1 MKQRFLLSL
10 LFLVS
15 FAFSM
20 AAQSVPQ
27 GINYQCI
34 VRNNQTGD
42 PVTNQ
47 TVTILFSIR
56 NGTPNG
62 PVDYQEKHVGST
74 NDFGLINLI
83 IGRGQAQVNT
93 FQAINWGAGSKFLTV
108 LLETSPNVFDEIGN
122 SELLSVPFALYAQN
136 GGGGGGGND
145 NWGTQTAFTNNGLT
159 GNGLANNPI
168 GLAAQ
173 GAQSGQVLKWN
184 GTAWVPGDDIQGVG
198 TGGGTVTQINTGVG
212 LQGGPVTTTG
222 TISLTN
228 TGVQPGIHGSATEIP
243 VITVDAQGRVTN
255 VEKVIVQP
263 GSVGLTSGN
272 GINVVTNGFNNFTI
286 NNTGDLNPNDDVT
299 LTTVHDGDV
308 SGVFN
313 NLQLKANVVTSNELN
328 NGAVTAAKLAN
339 MGAANGQ
346 ILKWNGTEWAPA
358 ADNTG
363 TINLTG
369 GAGINITGTAPNF
382 TITNTGDTNPLDD
395 ITTATQANGDVSGP
409 FSNLQ
414 IKPDVVTNVE
424 IADNAVGASEIIDG
438 SVGTLELAANAV
450 TTVKVA
456 NGAISGEKINQ
467 MGAVNGQVI
476 KWNGTTWAPA
486 ADQAGNF
493 SVLPGI
499 GIDVVPFGNTFTVSN
514 NGDINPNDDL
524 TITTQFN
531 GDVSGNFENLQIKP
545 NVIVNGDM
553 AANSIGT
560 NNIINGSVTA
570 VKLSNM
576 NALNGQVLQYNG
588 TVWAPTTPA
597 AQGDNWGA
605 QSVVSNA
612 TLTGNGTNA
621 LPLGLAQQ
629 GAINGQVLQWNNG
642 AWTPITLPPAP
653 GDNWGT
659 QTAMVGAALT
669 GNGTNANPINL
680 AQQGAAVGQVLQ
692 WNNTAWVPASL
703 PPAVGDDWGAQT
715 AEVGAALT
723 GDGTN
728 ANPINL
734 AQQGAS
740 NGQVLQWNVNA
751 WTPVTLPPAVGDD
764 WGTQAAEVGAALTG
778 DGTNANPLNLA
789 PQGANAGEVL
799 KWNGA
804 AWLPAA
810 DNSGGTGDNYAA
822 GMGIQI
828 TGTSPNF
835 TITNIGDNDNS
846 PTNELQNLML
856 VGNTLSISNGNS
868 VMLPAAPNYV
878 EGNGIDITGN
888 VITNIGDLSNT
899 NELQDLALVGN
910 TLSITNGNSVVL
922 PTGTT
927 YTEGAGIDLTGNVI
941 TNTGDLSDVNELQN
955 LSLVGNTL
963 SISNG
968 NFVLLPAANP
978 YTAGAGIDITGNVVT
993 NTGDLDDTN
1002 ELQELV
1008 LNGAVLEITDGN
1020 DVDLAPLF
1028 AMFGDDWGNDGD
1040 HIFNNNTGNVL
1051 IGTNANALGKLQVVN
1066 NDAAQNAGHFV
1077 QNGGTTSAV
1086 YGESTSGG
1094 AGGFFTSDAGPALLT
1109 GTGNVGIGIGI
1120 PTARLHIVGDGESV
1134 RLQGN
1139 TPSVIFAPTGG
1150 GAGAPGYARM
1160 LNLRLALG
1168 TSDGSEVALTPN
1180 GLNAVVANGLGK
1192 VGIGAPNGTPAS
1204 LRVQQSEGGIILHNI
1219 NNGNFWEFSA
1229 SPFNE
1234 NLNLFN
1240 SAFGA
1245 GLPVGT
1251 FLPNGAYMQLSD
1263 RRLKTDIT
1271 AVAPGVLA
1279 KMMQLQVKSYRY
1291 TAEKADA
1298 KNSVGF
1304 LAQDVQALFPE
1315 LVGQFKDQTN
1325 GTDYLNVNYTGISV
1339 LAVKAIQEQQAEI
1352 EALKRENEALRA
1364 KFETL
1369 EMRLEKLEK
1378 R

>member
-10 LFLVS
+10 LFLVAV
-15 FAFSM
+15 AFSV

-47 TVTILFSIR
+47 TVTILFSVR

-74 NDFGLINLI
+74 NDFGLVNLI

-93 FQAINWGAGSKFLTV
+93 FQGINWGAGSKFLTV

-136 GGGGGGGND
+136 GGGGGGND

-228 TGVQPGIHGSATEIP
+228 TGVQPGTHGSATEIP
-243 VITVDAQGRVTN
+243 VITVDAQGRLTN
-255 VEKVIVQP
+255 VDKVIVQP
-263 GSVGLTSGN
+263 GSVGLNSGN

-286 NNTGDLNPNDDVT
+286 NNTGDLNPNDDVN
-299 LTTVHDGDV
+299 LTTIHDGDV

-328 NGAVTAAKLAN
+328 NGAVTAPKLAN

-346 ILKWNGTEWAPA
+346 ILKWNGTAWAPA
-358 ADNTG
+358 ADESG
-363 TINLTG
+363 SINLNS
-369 GAGINITGTAPNF
+369 GAGISITGNAPNF
-382 TITNTGDTNPLDD
+382 TVTNTGDTNPLDD
-395 ITTATQANGDVSGP
+395 ITTLSQANGDVSGP

-424 IADNAVGASEIIDG
+424 IADNAVGASEIVDG

-450 TTVKVA
+450 TTAKVA
-456 NGAISGEKINQ
+456 NGAVTGEKISP

-486 ADQAGNF
+486 ADQGGNF
-493 SVLPGI
+493 SVLPGV
-499 GIDVVPFGNTFTVSN
+499 GIDVAPFGNTFTVSN

-531 GDVSGNFENLQIKP
+531 GDVSGNFDNLQIKP

-588 TVWAPTTPA
+588 TVWVPTTPA

-629 GAINGQVLQWNNG
+629 GAANGQVLQWNNN
-642 AWTPITLPPAP
+642 AWVPATLPPAS

-659 QTAMVGAALT
+659 QTATVGAALT
-669 GNGTNANPINL
+669 GNGTNANPLNL
-680 AQQGAAVGQVLQ
+680 AQQGAANGQVLQ
-692 WNNTAWVPASL
+692 WNNNAWTPATL
-703 PPAVGDDWGAQT
+703 PPAVGDDWGAQ
-715 AEVGAALT
+715 AA
-723 GDGTN
+723 
-728 ANPINL
+728 A
-734 AQQGAS
+734 
-740 NGQVLQWNVNA
+740 
-751 WTPVTLPPAVGDD
+751 
-764 WGTQAAEVGAALTG
+764 VGAALTG

-789 PQGANAGEVL
+789 PQGASAGEVL

-810 DNSGGTGDNYAA
+810 DNSGGTGDNYSQGA
-822 GMGIQI
+822 GIQI

-835 TITNIGDNDNS
+835 I
-846 PTNELQNLML
+846 
-856 VGNTLSISNGNS
+856 
-868 VMLPAAPNYV
+868 
-878 EGNGIDITGN
+878 
-888 VITNIGDLSNT
+888 ITNIGDLSNT

-910 TLSITNGNSVVL
+910 TLSISNGNSVVLPAGQNYVEGNGIDITGNVITNIGDLSPTNELQNLALMGNTLSISNGNSVVL

-927 YTEGAGIDLTGNVI
+927 YDAGQGIDLSGNVI
-941 TNTGDLSDVNELQN
+941 TNTGDLSEFNELQN

-963 SISNG
+963 SITNG
-968 NFVLLPAANP
+968 NSVMLPAANP
-978 YTAGAGIDITGNVVT
+978 YTAGAGINITGNVVT

-1066 NDAAQNAGHFV
+1066 NNAAQNAGHFV

-1086 YGESTSGG
+1086 HGASTGGG

-1109 GTGNVGIGIGI
+1109 GTGNVGIGVGI

-1139 TPSVIFAPTGG
+1139 NPSVIFAQTGA

-1160 LNLRLALG
+1160 FNLRLALG

-1245 GLPVGT
+1245 GLPVGA
-1251 FLPNGAYMQLSD
+1251 FMANGAYMQLSD

-1291 TAEKADA
+1291 KAEKADA
-1298 KNSVGF
+1298 SSSIGF

-1315 LVGQFKDQTN
+1315 LVGQIKDQTN

-1339 LAVKAIQEQQAEI
+1339 LAVKAIQEQQVEI

-1378 R
+1378 RQ